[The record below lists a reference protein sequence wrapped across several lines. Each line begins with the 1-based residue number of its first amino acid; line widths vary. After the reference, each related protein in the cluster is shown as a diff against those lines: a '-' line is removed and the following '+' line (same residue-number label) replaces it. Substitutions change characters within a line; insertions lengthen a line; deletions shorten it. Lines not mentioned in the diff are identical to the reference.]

1 MHKMK
6 LQGDKRQTNQRMK
19 QELLIISDC
28 IVLNQRSNMRGHCDD
43 SHASPLTAFCKVSTE
58 QQLRCNNNL
67 HRAGIWSY
75 RRLRLTQRY

>member
-6 LQGDKRQTNQRMK
+6 LQGNKRQKNQRAK

-28 IVLNQRSNMRGHCDD
+28 IVLNKRSNMRGHWDD

-58 QQLRCNNNL
+58 QQLRRNNNL
-67 HRAGIWSY
+67 RRVGIWSY